1 MVAPVVPYVIRSRSG
16 ENITVDPRV
25 GYTTN
30 SKRKSELGELM
41 TKASKVINSVETI
54 AQHRAARRYAGLVI
68 RRVKEFG
75 FRQLEEA
82 IYIRALDRDLKTK
95 LDELIEWKTK

>member
-16 ENITVDPRV
+16 GHITVDPRV
-25 GYTTN
+25 GHLTN
-30 SKRKSELGELM
+30 AKRKSELGELM
-41 TKASKVINSVETI
+41 TKASRVINSVETI

-75 FRQLEEA
+75 FHQHEETM
-82 IYIRALDRDLKTK
+82 YIRALERELKTK
-95 LDELIEWKTK
+95 VNKLIKWKAK